1 MRHKHSM
8 SPYMT
13 GGIIRMEIKLYS
25 SDENKKRSSDILIK
39 SWNILLVKLASYKMP
54 LFRTLIFGV
63 NNKRAWDGFDFN

>member
-39 SWNILLVKLASYKMP
+39 LWNILKLASYKMP
-54 LFRTLIFGV
+54 LFRTLIFGA
-63 NNKRAWDGFDFN
+63 NYKRAWDGFDFN